1 MQKGFYIDT
10 SRCTGCYSCAAACK
24 NWNGVAPAV
33 TDKPGTQG
41 PKWRRVS
48 TVESGAY
55 PDAKIINVSFSC
67 MHCGDPACMAVCPT
81 GAISKRAED
90 GIVVV
95 DQQKC
100 IGCHY
105 CFFACPFGVPQ
116 YGADGTMQKCT
127 YCLDRTEN
135 GQDPACVATCP
146 AKAISAGTMEELAQ
160 LAANRV
166 AERLAG
172 STLPSV
178 LISGK

>member
-10 SRCTGCYSCAAACK
+10 TRCTGCYACATACK
-24 NWNGVAPAV
+24 NWNGVGPTV
-33 TDKPGTQG
+33 SDVPGTQG
-41 PKWRRVS
+41 PKWRRVN

-55 PDAKIINVSFSC
+55 PNAKIITVSFAC

-95 DQQKC
+95 DDTKC

-116 YGADGTMQKCT
+116 YGADGTMQKCQ
-127 YCLDRTEN
+127 YCLDRTTN
-135 GQDPACVATCP
+135 AQDPACVATCP
-146 AKAISAGTMEELAQ
+146 AQAIKAGTMEELAQ
-160 LAANRV
+160 YANQKVAAQLV
-166 AERLAG
+166 S
-172 STLPSV
+172 STQPSV
-178 LISGK
+178 LITK